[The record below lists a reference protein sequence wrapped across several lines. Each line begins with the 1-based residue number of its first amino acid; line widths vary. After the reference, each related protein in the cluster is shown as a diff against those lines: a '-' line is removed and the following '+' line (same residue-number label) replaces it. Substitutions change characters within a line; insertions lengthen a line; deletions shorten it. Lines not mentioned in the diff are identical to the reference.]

1 MPKVEQIGTINS
13 PAFSFLDFDNKDKVN
28 HVHVLHIIIYVASRL
43 IIIGANVN

>member
-13 PAFSFLDFDNKDKVN
+13 PAFYL
-28 HVHVLHIIIYVASRL
+28 YVTSRL